1 MICGKNTQNILRF
14 VYICGIINLQKAIK
28 EESHLTRFKTIK
40 SYYHYPLR
48 SFLRNKRAYIL
59 LACSLLCMVILCASV
74 LIYYAS
80 SYEADVEMLRREVGP
95 HHTQFYDLP
104 PEDVALYVD
113 HDYIRDYTRVN
124 IYASADNPDEM
135 ASFSQVYFTDYTEE
149 TADYFHVRLVE
160 GRLPE
165 AFGEI
170 MVSVDAERYF
180 DNLTLDAEQHV
191 GIYTRGA
198 NHQVAFRVVGTF
210 RSAEP
215 AMQYVFCSPETADYL
230 RGNTAYGYS
239 YTTDIYLTFRGF
251 DRTAIKANMDQL
263 IKDLGLVNTDKDGNV
278 SEINY
283 DGRNSMLT
291 ELALI
296 PPYYEGGTMLVMF
309 LFSIL
314 PAGVALAVFIYL
326 DMQKNL
332 RELAT
337 LTMIGATWKQIFR
350 MQLLKY
356 GAIFLAVF
364 PFGIAGAAGLMS
376 LVCALTENI
385 SEDRVFLWFRFDI
398 TAMLILLVLS
408 AAILCGVVFYISK
421 RMTGVAHSEMLSAV
435 HRSGNIFVAK
445 TSDILFSEKNIIERI
460 SVLFFTRNRGIN
472 RLFCVVVVLLVCIY
486 SFFSQQI
493 SIEYAEAPDAAEMAL
508 ADFYLYGDEAVSI
521 IYDTMTPDT
530 QDRIE
535 EIEHVVGVQRR
546 MEISEFYSYI
556 DGIAIESDIEKQL
569 VSNAV
574 KNGQFGQ
581 ANSHRV
587 WKRNVTD
594 VELIGADEELLDML
608 IGADIV
614 SGSLDN
620 VYGNDNTIALV
631 VHGWAGNNDKF
642 YHEGDVLAL
651 RSNYVVEDPTEDDG
665 ERTVRTEW
673 KEYKVGAVIYRP
685 EDNPYDDFITVYTTP
700 ELFTEL
706 TGIED
711 VYSYAIR
718 CDDDSKETLA
728 AVREALA
735 DLELEYKFRVTDIH
749 EELRQAKLAAL
760 HAVLFIAIMQ
770 SFVLIVA
777 ILLLVAMAHF
787 MLEVRAPS
795 MRAMYLIGAQHT
807 QIARMNILEFMI
819 ASILSSIVG
828 IFGAAVIGLFNIG
841 NLSVGLVLFT
851 LLSLL
856 MLTAVNVLIPIWICR
871 RQLKNQLLH

>member
-1 MICGKNTQNILRF
+1 MAQ
-14 VYICGIINLQKAIK
+14 Y
-28 EESHLTRFKTIK
+28 KTIK
-40 SYYHYPLR
+40 TYYHYPLR
-48 SFLRNKRAYIL
+48 SFLRNKRAYVL
-59 LACSLLCMVILCASV
+59 LACSILCMVILCASV

-80 SYEADVEMLRREVGP
+80 GYEADVEMLRRENGP
-95 HHTQFYDLP
+95 QHTQFYDLDP
-104 PEDVALYVD
+104 QTAELYTNRSYV
-113 HDYIRDYTRVN
+113 RDYTAVN
-124 IYASADNPDEM
+124 IYASSDNPDVL
-135 ASFSQVYFTDYTEE
+135 ASFSQVFFTEYTEDI
-149 TADYFHVRLVE
+149 ADYFYLRLTG

-170 MVSVDAERYF
+170 IVSDEAERYF
-180 DNLTLDAEQHV
+180 STLTLDAEQSV
-191 GIYTRGA
+191 GLFVQGGY
-198 NHQVAFRVVGTF
+198 HEVPFRVVGTF
-210 RSAEP
+210 KSAEP
-215 AMQYVFCSPETADYL
+215 AKQYVFCDTETAEYL
-230 RGNTAYGYS
+230 RGSGTYGYS
-239 YTTDIYLTFRGF
+239 YTTDVYLTFKGS
-251 DRTAIKANMDQL
+251 DRNAYKANMDRL
-263 IKDLGLVNTDKDGNV
+263 IRDLGMVNTDKDGNT

-283 DGRNSMLT
+283 DGRNEMLS

-296 PPYYEGGTMLVMF
+296 PPYYEGSTMLLMF

-314 PAGVALAVFIYL
+314 PAGIALAVFIYL

-376 LVCALTENI
+376 LVCALTKNI
-385 SEDRVFLWFRFDI
+385 SDDRVFLWFRFDMG
-398 TAMLILLVLS
+398 AMVLLLLLS
-408 AAILCGVVFYISK
+408 AAILCGVVYIISK
-421 RMTGVAHSEMLSAV
+421 RMTSVAHSQMLSAV
-435 HRSGNIFVAK
+435 HQSGNIFVSK
-445 TSDILFSEKNIIERI
+445 TSDILFSEKNLIERI

-486 SFFSQQI
+486 TFFSQQI
-493 SIEYAEAPDAAEMAL
+493 SVEYAEAPDTKEMAL
-508 ADFYLYGDEAVSI
+508 VDFYLYGDEAVSS

-530 QDRIE
+530 GDAVTA
-535 EIEHVVGVQRR
+535 IEHVAGIQRR
-546 MEISEFYSYI
+546 MEISPFYAYI
-556 DGIAIESDIEKQL
+556 DGLLIESDIEKQL

-581 ANSHRV
+581 TNTGRV

-594 VELIGADEELLDML
+594 VELIGADEDLLHML
-608 IGADIV
+608 VGADVV

-620 VYGNDNTIALV
+620 VYGNEDTIALV
-631 VHGWAGNNDKF
+631 VHGWAAGNDRF

-651 RSNYVVEDPTEDDG
+651 RTNYVVEDSSTDSG

-685 EDNPYDDFITVYTTP
+685 EDHPYEDFITVYTTP
-700 ELFTEL
+700 ELFTVL

-711 VYSYAIR
+711 VYSYAVR
-718 CDDDSKETLA
+718 CDSDDSEVLA
-728 AVREALA
+728 AVRA
-735 DLELEYKFRVTDIH
+735 DLAELEYDYKFTVTDIH

-770 SFVLIVA
+770 SFVLIVSV
-777 ILLLVAMAHF
+777 LLLVAMAHF

-819 ASILSSIVG
+819 ASVLSSVVG
-828 IFGAAVIGLFNIG
+828 IFASAIIGLFNIG
-841 NLSVGLVLFT
+841 NLSIGLVLFT
-851 LLSLL
+851 IGSLAL
-856 MLTAVNVLIPIWICR
+856 LTAVNVLIPIWVCKMR
-871 RQLKNQLLH
+871 LRQDLMR

>member
-1 MICGKNTQNILRF
+1 MPRN
-14 VYICGIINLQKAIK
+14 
-28 EESHLTRFKTIK
+28 KTIR
-40 SYYHYPLR
+40 SYYQYPVR
-48 SFLRNKRAYIL
+48 SFLRNRRAYIL
-59 LACSLLCMVILCASV
+59 LACSILCMVILCASV

-104 PEDVALYVD
+104 PEDVRYYVG
-113 HDYIRDYTRVN
+113 HDYIRDYTTVN

-135 ASFSQVYFTDYTEE
+135 ASFSQVYFTDYTDE
-149 TADYFHVRLVE
+149 TAEYFHVKLTE

-170 MVSVDAERYF
+170 LVSEAAARYF
-180 DNLTLDAEQHV
+180 ETFTLDCEQHV
-191 GIYTRGA
+191 AIYAQGG

-210 RSAEP
+210 RSAAAAE
-215 AMQYVFCSPETADYL
+215 QYVFCSSETSDYL
-230 RGNTAYGYS
+230 RGNTDRGIS
-239 YTTDIYLTFRGF
+239 YTTDVYLTFRGF
-251 DRTAIKANMDQL
+251 DRTAIKANMDKL
-263 IKDLGLVNTDKDGNV
+263 IRDLGLVEKDADGNV
-278 SEINY
+278 IEINY
-283 DGRNSMLT
+283 DGRNEMLT
-291 ELALI
+291 ALALI
-296 PPYYEGGTMLVMF
+296 PPYYEGGTMLLMF

-314 PAGVALAVFIYL
+314 PAGIALAVFIYL

-385 SEDRVFLWFRFDI
+385 SEDRIFLWFRFDI
-398 TAMLILLVLS
+398 AAMLILLVLS
-408 AAILCGVVFYISK
+408 AAILCGVVYYISK

-435 HRSGNIFVAK
+435 HRAGNIFVAK
-445 TSDILFSEKNIIERI
+445 TSDILFSENKILERI

-493 SIEYAEAPDAAEMAL
+493 TIEYAEAPDAAEMEL
-508 ADFYLYGDEAVSI
+508 ADFYLYGDETVSV

-530 QDRIE
+530 QDKVGA
-535 EIEHVVGVQRR
+535 IEHVSGIQRQ
-546 MEISEFYSYI
+546 MEISEFYSLI
-556 DGIAIESDIEKQL
+556 DGIEIESDIEKQL

-581 ANSHRV
+581 KSSYRI

-594 VELIGADEELLDML
+594 VALIGADEELLHML
-608 IGADIV
+608 VGADIV

-620 VYGNDNTIALV
+620 VYGNDDTIALV

-651 RSNYVVEDPTEDDG
+651 RSCYVVEDLSEEDG

-685 EDNPYDDFITVYTTP
+685 DDNPYDDFITVYTTP

-711 VYSYAIR
+711 VYSYAVR

-728 AVREALA
+728 SVREALA
-735 DLELEYKFRVTDIH
+735 ALETEYKFRVTDVH

-795 MRAMYLIGAQHT
+795 MRAMYLIGARHT
-807 QIARMNILEFMI
+807 QIARINILEFLI
-819 ASILSSIVG
+819 ASVLSSVVG
-828 IFGAAVIGLFNIG
+828 VIGAAVIGLFNIG

-851 LLSLL
+851 LLSLA
-856 MLTAVNVLIPIWICR
+856 MLTAVNVLIPIWVCR
-871 RQLKNQLLH
+871 RQLNRQLLQ